1 MFWTLIGATAATL
14 TMFALIPQIVKSFRT
29 KSVKDISEITL
40 FQMLFG
46 AILWAAY
53 GVHLR
58 DMVIITA
65 NLVTLITLSI
75 LLIMYFKYGK
85 SK

>member
-1 MFWTLIGATAATL
+1 MLWTLIGACAATL
-14 TMFALIPQIVKSFRT
+14 TMFSFIPQIVKSFRT
-29 KSVKDISEITL
+29 KSIKDISGITL
-40 FQMLFG
+40 FQLLLG

-58 DMVIITA
+58 DTVIITA

-75 LLIMYFKYGK
+75 LLTMYFKYDKGK
-85 SK
+85 

>member
-1 MFWTLIGATAATL
+1 MFS
-14 TMFALIPQIVKSFRT
+14 FIPQIIKSLRT

-40 FQMLFG
+40 FQMLLG

-58 DMVIITA
+58 DTVIITA

-75 LLIMYFKYGK
+75 LLIMCFKYDKGR
-85 SK
+85 

>member
-1 MFWTLIGATAATL
+1 MLWTLIGAMAAIL
-14 TMFALIPQIVKSFRT
+14 TMFSFIPQIVKSLRT

-40 FQMLFG
+40 FQLLLG

-53 GVHLR
+53 GIHLR
-58 DMVIITA
+58 DTVIITA

-75 LLIMYFKYGK
+75 LLIMYFKYDKGK
-85 SK
+85 